1 MDVTFLPNHTSCSG
15 RKDAV
20 VTSNLLY
27 QFVVCFLEA
36 QGERTG
42 SEPDPRVL
50 SGAAPDLLPAQ
61 RAWVTMQEKASW
73 GKAYL
78 RDVRR
83 MLSRCLLL
91 FGEPLAQIVNPCL
104 YPASYTR
111 AQFHV
116 AQPGVS
122 PRVGNTHGID
132 PTKRPSLCTNVCR
145 GGCGVLARCA
155 QSTWFLPVSASPWH
169 TVFRVFQSTTSKKF
183 WSFLITFSTTP
194 PRCGGRAIPAGRNPP
209 RQSPVGAFC
218 GDCRPRTGCE
228 GTREP
233 SVRTAALALICFSD
247 RFAT

>member
-20 VTSNLLY
+20 ATSNLLY
-27 QFVVCFLEA
+27 QFVVCYLEA

-132 PTKRPSLCTNVCR
+132 PTNDLLS
-145 GGCGVLARCA
+145 ARMFA
-155 QSTWFLPVSASPWH
+155 VAGAASWPV
-169 TVFRVFQSTTSKKF
+169 VRRVHGSCPYRRVHGTLSSECFKAP
-183 WSFLITFSTTP
+183 P
-194 PRCGGRAIPAGRNPP
+194 PRNSCL
-209 RQSPVGAFC
+209 F
-218 GDCRPRTGCE
+218 
-228 GTREP
+228 
-233 SVRTAALALICFSD
+233 
-247 RFAT
+247 